1 MNPCESDIKKITQ
14 CIRDDLLVNN
24 MMTVILFTA
33 YDSLVSK
40 AVVLVHRVVE
50 PDGWNSEGW
59 RWPFIQILQKLY
71 SVMFKQ
77 RYFKMLLSYHQ
88 FLLERDVRED

>member
-1 MNPCESDIKKITQ
+1 
-14 CIRDDLLVNN
+14 

-40 AVVLVHRVVE
+40 AVVLVHGVVE
-50 PDGWNSEGW
+50 PDGW
-59 RWPFIQILQKLY
+59 RWSFIQILQKLY